1 MSAEGGSLYSRTLPP
16 LQAAREL
23 QPEPP
28 ASPPNAHRLGARAKA
43 AQARLAS
50 SRASSKA
57 DSITISLRFGER
69 PPPSRNT
76 TAGVRLQ
83 PLGEALQHPP
93 VASVDHLPSTTRLS
107 PAQVHELKHCIAAS
121 GPRLVPALCRGLEPP
136 LGEALARAAV
146 EYDALSG
153 ALLESA
159 QLSGSAQ
166 PQQRTPAGWPRSC
179 QLARRLRRAGVEVW
193 HLPAIEAA
201 VRGAA
206 LGAALG
212 SSGAAAVRAAWP
224 GVNAVV
230 TAELRG
236 AAPTRGLGVLWGSA
250 EELAAQLRPG
260 SRGDASF
267 ADLCSMVAGAA
278 EPLSRQIY
286 ILFGPPGAGKGTHAP
301 RLTAALRIPQLSTG
315 DMLRQ
320 AVADQ
325 TAVGEQVAAVMQS
338 GALVSDDLV
347 FGVVSERIL
356 KPDCERGF
364 ILDGFPRTL
373 PQARRLDAMLE
384 AQGEAVTRVIAL
396 KVPDQVLEERIC
408 GRWIHKASGRSYHA
422 KFAPPAS
429 LPPGAQPSPANMRD
443 DHTGEGL
450 EQRRDDTKEALRH
463 RLAGYHSQTMPI
475 LAHYDEQRHGVVVRV
490 DADAAPQHVWSRVRA
505 SLGLPR
511 AILILFGPPGAGK
524 GTVAPK
530 LVSALG
536 IPQLSTG
543 DMLRAAVAAGTPI
556 GKKAQKV
563 MASGALVSDDLVV
576 EVVRDRIAQPD
587 CGNGF
592 LLDGFPRTTAQ
603 AQMLDAM
610 LAANGEAVTR
620 VCALEVP
627 DSVLEERIC
636 GRWIHKGSGRSY
648 HVKFAPPKSLSGREP
663 SPATM
668 LDDETGEPLEQ
679 RADDTKDALAKRL
692 AGYHAQSVPVLRHYA
707 RPQHGAG
714 GCVVRVDANRHP
726 REVWQEVAKQLWL

>member
-408 GRWIHKASGRSYHA
+408 GRWIHK
-422 KFAPPAS
+422 
-429 LPPGAQPSPANMRD
+429 
-443 DHTGEGL
+443 
-450 EQRRDDTKEALRH
+450 
-463 RLAGYHSQTMPI
+463 
-475 LAHYDEQRHGVVVRV
+475 
-490 DADAAPQHVWSRVRA
+490 
-505 SLGLPR
+505 
-511 AILILFGPPGAGK
+511 
-524 GTVAPK
+524 
-530 LVSALG
+530 
-536 IPQLSTG
+536 
-543 DMLRAAVAAGTPI
+543 
-556 GKKAQKV
+556 
-563 MASGALVSDDLVV
+563 
-576 EVVRDRIAQPD
+576 
-587 CGNGF
+587 
-592 LLDGFPRTTAQ
+592 
-603 AQMLDAM
+603 
-610 LAANGEAVTR
+610 
-620 VCALEVP
+620 
-627 DSVLEERIC
+627 
-636 GRWIHKGSGRSY
+636 GSGRSY
-648 HVKFAPPKSLSGREP
+648 HVKFAPPKSLPAGAAP
-663 SPATM
+663 SADNM
-668 LDDETGEPLEQ
+668 KDDQTGEPLMQ
-679 RADDTKDALAKRL
+679 RADDTAEALRKRL
-692 AGYHAQSVPVLRHYA
+692 EGYHAQTVPLLQHYKE
-707 RPQHGAG
+707 
-714 GCVVRVDANRHP
+714 VVRTVDANQPASSVWRALASVMQIPLPTRKIMILFGPPGAGKGTHAPKLVEALGVPQLSTGDMLRAAVAEGTPVGLQAKAVMESGGLVSDELVVGIVKDRITAPDCESGFILDGFP
-726 REVWQEVAKQLWL
+726 RTVAQADLRALDPQGLGAELPRQVRPA